1 MKKACVLAALL
12 AAFVSCSIEK
22 QEIPTEGLV
31 SEKDWITITATQE
44 GGPQTK
50 TVLDEDLSVV
60 DGIAFSKGDV
70 ADESP
75 AVLDL
80 LYRPIR
86 NDFRG
91 RVSIEAQVACINAE

>member
-1 MKKACVLAALL
+1 MLDRMEPFGCGNPAPLFLL
-12 AAFVSCSIEK
+12 QGAEVQSLRRV
-22 QEIPTEGLV
+22 G
-31 SEKDWITITATQE
+31 KD
-44 GGPQTK
+44 GSHLK
-50 TVLDEDLSVV
+50 LTVLDEDLSVV

-91 RVSIEAQVACINAE
+91 RVSIEAQVACMNNSEL